1 MSDAAEL
8 VSELKVGLAAGLERG
23 KAKRVYDA
31 LEDELLI
38 PRGLYL
44 DGGLSYAGSAAEIT
58 GVLTRADGTGLT
70 ARDVQFVEAWLG
82 ARSEVAAF
90 SLGPLKPA

>member
-44 DGGLSYAGSAAEIT
+44 DGGLSYAGSAAEIA

-82 ARSEVAAF
+82 ARPEVAGF